1 MFGIYLAAFILGYIL
16 FKVTRNY
23 FLQKQKGLKENRGVI
38 HIAECYYKEVQI
50 IISAAGIEAV
60 KCYAIPAVLFR

>member
-1 MFGIYLAAFILGYIL
+1 VI
-16 FKVTRNY
+16 RNY
-23 FLQKQKGLKENRGVI
+23 FLQKQNRLKQNKGVI